1 MMTQNKRS
9 RWLLLMTV
17 LLGMLAAIAP
27 LSTDM
32 YLPALP
38 SMMTAFWRYAV
49 GYPADLDGFHG
60 RHGPGANCCRSYQRR

>member
-38 SMMTAFWRYAV
+38 SVLSATIRGGA
-49 GYPADLDGFHG
+49 YP
-60 RHGPGANCCRSYQRR
+60 

>member
-32 YLPALP
+32 YGPAVDDDGI
-38 SMMTAFWRYAV
+38 WRYAV

-60 RHGPGANCCRSYQRR
+60 RHGPGANCRRSYQRR